1 MSEELISA
9 SDIRGAEETE
19 LTVDV
24 AWNIGKAMADWLSRP
39 GPVVVI
45 YLPTRHHL
53 ASAIIE
59 GLRLQGRDVI
69 DGGHGDGEAVIT
81 HIMTSE
87 LAGGVRVGFD
97 EADKK
102 VTIELYDADAHL
114 VVDSGLREI
123 RDLVDA
129 GNFVPAGDKGQLF
142 QSA

>member
-1 MSEELISA
+1 MSA

-24 AWNIGKAMADWLSRP
+24 AWNIGKAMADWLSQS
-39 GPVVVI
+39 GPVIVV
-45 YLPTRHHL
+45 YLPTYHHL
-53 ASAIIE
+53 AGATIE

-69 DGGHGDGEAVIT
+69 DGGHGDGEALIT
-81 HIMTSE
+81 HIMTSR

-114 VVDSGLREI
+114 VVDSKLREI
-123 RDLVDA
+123 RELVNG
-129 GNFVPAGDKGQLF
+129 GNFVPADDKGQLL